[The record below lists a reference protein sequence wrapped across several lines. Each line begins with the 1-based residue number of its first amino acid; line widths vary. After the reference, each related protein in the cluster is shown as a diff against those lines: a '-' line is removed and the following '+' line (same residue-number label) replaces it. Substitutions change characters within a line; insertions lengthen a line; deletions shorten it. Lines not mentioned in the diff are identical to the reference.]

1 MEERL
6 LKLVLE
12 KSLKRG
18 DFVLS
23 SGLRSSYYFDGR
35 LTTLWPEGAYLVG
48 KRVFQLAREAGAEAI
63 GGPTLGAD
71 PIVAA
76 ATLISFIE
84 GKPIPAFIVRREPK
98 KHGMQRYIEGH
109 LPPGGQVAIV
119 DDVVTTG
126 GAILRA
132 IEAVEEEGC
141 RVVRVIALL
150 DRRQGGSD
158 ELRRRG
164 YDFTPLFLADPTGEI
179 TPGGAIRE

>member
-1 MEERL
+1 MTEERL
-6 LKLVLE
+6 LELMLE

-76 ATLISFIE
+76 AALVSWLE
-84 GKPIPAFIVRREPK
+84 GKPLPAFIVRREPK

-132 IEAVEEEGC
+132 IEAVEGEGC

-150 DRRQGGSD
+150 DRQQGGSD

-164 YDFTPLFLADPTGEI
+164 YDFTPLFLAGPTGEI
-179 TPGGAIRE
+179 TPGG

>member
-1 MEERL
+1 MKEKRL
-6 LKLVLE
+6 LELMLE

-48 KRVFQLAREAGAEAI
+48 KRVFRLAREAGAEAI

-76 ATLISFIE
+76 AALISWLE
-84 GKPIPAFIVRREPK
+84 GKPLPAFIVRREPK
-98 KHGMQRYIEGH
+98 KHGMQRYIEGY

-132 IEAVEEEGC
+132 IEAVEGEGC

-150 DRRQGGSD
+150 DRQQGGSD

-164 YDFTPLFLADPTGEI
+164 YDFSPLFLASPAGEI
-179 TPGGAIRE
+179 TPSE

>member
-1 MEERL
+1 LKEERL
-6 LKLVLE
+6 LELMLE

-76 ATLISFIE
+76 AALVSWLE
-84 GKPIPAFIVRREPK
+84 GKPLPAFIVRREPK

-150 DRRQGGSD
+150 DRQQGGSD

-179 TPGGAIRE
+179 TPGG

>member
-1 MEERL
+1 MERERARLLELLRRRSYEER
-6 LKLVLE
+6 KVI
-12 KSLKRG
+12 
-18 DFVLS
+18 LS
-23 SGLRSSYYFDGR
+23 SGRRSNFYIDGKQ
-35 LTTLWPEGAYLVG
+35 TTLDPEGAYLVG

-76 ATLISFIE
+76 AALVSWLE
-84 GKPIPAFIVRREPK
+84 GKPLPAFIVRREPK

-132 IEAVEEEGC
+132 IEAVEGEGC

-150 DRRQGGSD
+150 DRQQGGSD

-164 YDFTPLFLADPTGEI
+164 YDFTPLFLAGPTGEI
-179 TPGGAIRE
+179 TPGG

>member
-1 MEERL
+1 MTEERL
-6 LKLVLE
+6 LELMLE

-76 ATLISFIE
+76 AALVSWLE
-84 GKPIPAFIVRREPK
+84 GKPLPAFIVRREPK

-132 IEAVEEEGC
+132 IEAVEGEGC
-141 RVVRVIALL
+141 RVMRVIALL
-150 DRRQGGSD
+150 DRQQGGSD

-179 TPGGAIRE
+179 TPGG